1 MKTDISTR
9 LAVAAVASVLL
20 LASCR
25 PVLEAKAVKSEP
37 PAPEYEVQYSYLNPD
52 GSESPAP
59 TDIRVYST
67 TKDGVRQP
75 GYALVQLA
83 KPGVYSIMFTD
94 DVSDPK
100 ADFLQLFFISGAGL
114 PLRIVNRFT
123 LVGEDGSKTQKT
135 VVGVPSEYDEAS
147 QTFDVAFSSVDDP
160 SDTMVLQGVVLN
172 KKLLEAKEGFN
183 QYRHNFDEYLN
194 YLLVGGTAVAYALQ
208 QRAQAGGSAWAEG
221 AGQAVPFSSRFG
233 WGDIWNGVKGIAS
246 AFCNLVSVVSFAVA
260 TAVSKVATVINA
272 PVLHVVAAVTYFV
285 GVVAHVIAEAL
296 EPEPYYPIGSSG
308 GGAQMDPPVV
318 FIWEVDEHGSPAE
331 VPTDPALY
339 FDNDGT
345 IHLHVK
351 DDVNTKKYFKVE
363 TSLGAFDVMTV
374 QQNSAS
380 QTFKHEVNAY
390 AATDSGLGSPIFEK
404 NKRTVPFHREFYLE
418 VSRTTD
424 VYDASKSASYIFL
437 SFPNLSAIMQL
448 NGQKAELE
456 TELEDT
462 TGADVRQECHN
473 SFKINIC
480 ESQTFCQSPA
490 AS

>member
-1 MKTDISTR
+1 MKPDISVR
-9 LAVAAVASVLL
+9 LAAAAVASVFLL
-20 LASCR
+20 TACR
-25 PVLEAKAVKSEP
+25 PVLEVKPVKPEP

-52 GSESPAP
+52 GSESLVP

-83 KPGVYSIMFTD
+83 LPGVYSIMFTD
-94 DVSDPK
+94 DVSDPN

-135 VVGVPSEYDEAS
+135 VVGVPSEYDETT

-183 QYRHNFDEYLN
+183 QYQHNFDEYIN

-208 QRAQAGGSAWAEG
+208 QRAQAGDAWAG
-221 AGQAVPFSSRFG
+221 AAGQAAPLPSSVPSSSRFVLG
-233 WGDIWNGVKGIAS
+233 NIRNSITS
-246 AFCNLVSVVSFAVA
+246 AFCKLVSVVAFAVA

-296 EPEPYYPIGSSG
+296 EPEPYYSIGSSG

-345 IHLHVK
+345 IHLHVE

-374 QQNSAS
+374 QHSLLS
-380 QTFKHEVNAY
+380 QDFEHKVVACEDIGF
-390 AATDSGLGSPIFEK
+390 ATNLISEHTKAMEFCP
-404 NKRTVPFHREFYLE
+404 EFYLE
-418 VSRTTD
+418 VSRTTGQ
-424 VYDASKSASYIFL
+424 YDSSKSKSYIFL
-437 SFPNLSAIMQL
+437 SFPELSAIMQL

-456 TELEDT
+456 TELENA
-462 TGADVRQECHN
+462 TGADVKQKCHN

-480 ESQTFCQSPA
+480 ESQTFCQSSA
-490 AS
+490 AP